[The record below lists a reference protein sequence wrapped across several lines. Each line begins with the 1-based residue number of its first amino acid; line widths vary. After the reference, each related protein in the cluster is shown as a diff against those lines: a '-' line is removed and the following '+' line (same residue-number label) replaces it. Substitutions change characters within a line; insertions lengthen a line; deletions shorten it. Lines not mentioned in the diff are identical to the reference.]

1 MDEETSST
9 QDSREP
15 SRAFLEEINFP
26 EPGII
31 NLEMIRSAYLEE
43 GQRGETRRLH
53 QLEPVVLERIKT
65 LRLEF
70 KNILRIDH
78 LWVLPNLTKLCLN
91 CNKIEVIEHISML
104 TALKELNLSFNYIT
118 KIENLETLVNLEV
131 LSLFSNH
138 ITKIENLETLDKLV
152 ILSIGNN
159 LIDKFDGIE
168 RLRFVSSLKVLNL
181 EGNPIAKLPDFPLS
195 QYVTAILP
203 QLNYYEYVYIKEE
216 MREAAQKRFYRELRE
231 IEGKQ
236 EKEIQGRETE
246 AREHAEAERL
256 ASSFV
261 EHLDGH
267 QLYESMWRGDEDGC
281 LLMLIGAPAQELSEE
296 YTKDVHELTQAIYKL
311 GLARFSER
319 DEEVKDFTGSL
330 QQGQQQLQS
339 LGQQQIDEFLQYR
352 DKCFEEAT
360 TILRRLETC
369 EENSE
374 EHLQLCEAMDK
385 INEQFED
392 TLHDMWH
399 SLMAQELHL
408 HEAVEVELKN
418 KIFNSLAY
426 SIHVFFQETTLNFER
441 RITRLMSGFVE
452 EAQLY
457 FLQLRD
463 VCQHFAHNMTD
474 TVSRYLVHK
483 LTQQD
488 VESVPKELR
497 QCIDDREA
505 VLKLVSQM
513 KVAHVTRVEDRE
525 DRMVSRSK
533 EFIDS
538 LIRHRSKEENE
549 RHRAK
554 ILEINSFMEMMTK
567 ALTNLPEEIHQELL
581 KLKA

>member
-9 QDSREP
+9 QDGSREP
-15 SRAFLEEINFP
+15 SRDFLEEINFP

-31 NLEMIRSAYLEE
+31 NLQMIKSAYLEE

-53 QLEPVVLERIKT
+53 QLQPVVLERIKT

-91 CNKIEVIEHISML
+91 CNKIEVIEHIGML

-138 ITKIENLETLDKLV
+138 IKKIENLETLDKLV

-159 LIDKFDGIE
+159 MIDKFDGIE

-203 QLNYYEYVYIKEE
+203 QLNYYEYVFIKDE
-216 MREAAQKRFYRELRE
+216 MREEAQKRFYRELRE

-236 EKEIQGRETE
+236 EREIQARETE

-267 QLYESMWRGDEDGC
+267 QLYESMWRGDEDGRV
-281 LLMLIGAPAQELSEE
+281 LMLIGPQAQELAEE

-319 DEEVKDFTGSL
+319 DEEVKDFSGSL

-360 TILRRLETC
+360 TTLRRLETC

-408 HEAVEVELKN
+408 HEAVEE
-418 KIFNSLAY
+418 S
-426 SIHVFFQETTLNFER
+426 TLNFER
-441 RITRLMSGFVE
+441 RISRLMSRFVE
-452 EAQLY
+452 EAQVF

-463 VCQHFAHNMTD
+463 VCQHFSYNMTD
-474 TVSRYLVHK
+474 TVSRYLSNK
-483 LTQQD
+483 LAQQD
-488 VESVPKELR
+488 LESVPKELR
-497 QCIDDREA
+497 RCIDDRDA
-505 VLKLVSQM
+505 VLKLVADM
-513 KVAHVTRVEDRE
+513 KATHVARVEERE

-538 LIRHRSKEENE
+538 LIRKRSKEENE

-567 ALTNLPEEIHQELL
+567 ALSNLPEEIHQELL
-581 KLKA
+581 NSES

>member
-1 MDEETSST
+1 MDDETST

-15 SRAFLEEINFP
+15 IRAFLEEINFP

-31 NLEMIRSAYLEE
+31 NLEMIKSAYLEE

-91 CNKIEVIEHISML
+91 CNKIEVIEHIGML

-138 ITKIENLETLDKLV
+138 IAKIENLEKLEKLV

-159 LIDKFDGIE
+159 LINKFDGIE

-181 EGNPIAKLPDFPLS
+181 EGNPIAKLTDFPLS
-195 QYVTAILP
+195 QYVKAILP
-203 QLNYYEYVYIKEE
+203 QLNYYEYVFIKDE

-236 EKEIQGRETE
+236 EKEIQARETE

-267 QLYESMWRGDEDGC
+267 QLYESMWRGDENGRI
-281 LLMLIGAPAQELSEE
+281 LMLVGAQTQELSEE
-296 YTKDVHELTQAIYKL
+296 YAKDVHELTQSIYKL

-352 DKCFEEAT
+352 DKCFEEAST
-360 TILRRLETC
+360 TLRRLETC

-385 INEQFED
+385 INEQFDD

-408 HEAVEVELKN
+408 HEAVEE
-418 KIFNSLAY
+418 S
-426 SIHVFFQETTLNFER
+426 TLNFER
-441 RITRLMSGFVE
+441 RISRLMSGFVE

-474 TVSRYLVHK
+474 TVCRYLSHK
-483 LTQQD
+483 LTLQD
-488 VESVPKELR
+488 LDSVPKELR
-497 QCIDDREA
+497 SCIDDREA
-505 VLKLVSQM
+505 VLKLVADM
-513 KVAHVTRVEDRE
+513 KATHIARVEERE

-533 EFIDS
+533 DFIDN
-538 LIRHRSKEENE
+538 LIRKRSKEENE

-567 ALTNLPEEIHQELL
+567 ALSNLPEEIHQELL
-581 KLKA
+581 NLKI

>member
-1 MDEETSST
+1 MDEETST

-15 SRAFLEEINFP
+15 SRDFLEEINFP

-31 NLEMIRSAYLEE
+31 NLEMIKSAYLEE
-43 GQRGETRRLH
+43 GQHGETRRLH

-91 CNKIEVIEHISML
+91 CNKIEVIEHIGML
-104 TALKELNLSFNYIT
+104 TSLKELNLSFNYIT

-159 LIDKFDGIE
+159 LIDKFDGID

-203 QLNYYEYVYIKEE
+203 QLNYYEYVFIKDE
-216 MREAAQKRFYRELRE
+216 MRETAQKRFYREVRE

-236 EKEIQGRETE
+236 EKEIVGRETE

-267 QLYESMWRGDEDGC
+267 QLYESMWRDDNDGKV
-281 LLMLIGAPAQELSEE
+281 LMLIGAQAQELAEE
-296 YTKDVHELTQAIYKL
+296 YEKDIHQLTQRIYKL

-319 DEEVKDFTGSL
+319 DEEVKDFMGSL
-330 QQGQQQLQS
+330 QEGQQQLQS

-352 DKCFEEAT
+352 DKSFEEASIT
-360 TILRRLETC
+360 LRKLEKC
-369 EENSE
+369 EENSREHFEHCE
-374 EHLQLCEAMDK
+374 EMDTL
-385 INEQFED
+385 NEQFEE
-392 TLHDMWH
+392 TLHEMWH

-408 HEAVEVELKN
+408 HEAVEEST
-418 KIFNSLAY
+418 FN
-426 SIHVFFQETTLNFER
+426 FDR
-441 RITRLMSGFVE
+441 RISRLMSSFVE

-457 FLQLRD
+457 FLQLREI
-463 VCQHFAHNMTD
+463 CQHFSHNMIEA
-474 TVSRYLVHK
+474 VSCFISHK
-483 LTQQD
+483 LDIQD
-488 VESVPKELR
+488 LDNVPQELR
-497 QCIDDREA
+497 KCIDDREA
-505 VLKLVSQM
+505 VLKLVADM
-513 KVAHVTRVEDRE
+513 KATHISRIEERE
-525 DRMVSRSK
+525 DRMVNRSK
-533 EFIDS
+533 EFIDT
-538 LIRHRSKEENE
+538 LIQKKSKEENE

-567 ALTNLPEEIHQELL
+567 ALTNLPEEIHQEVLMGQS
-581 KLKA
+581 